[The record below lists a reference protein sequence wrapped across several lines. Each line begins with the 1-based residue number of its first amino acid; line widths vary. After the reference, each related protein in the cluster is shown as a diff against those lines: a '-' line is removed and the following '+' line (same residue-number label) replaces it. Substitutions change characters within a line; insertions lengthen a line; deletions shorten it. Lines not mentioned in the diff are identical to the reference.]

1 MLFEI
6 YSSNCIEYDV
16 VDEGVVRSYL
26 ESEFG
31 MVCKEHGGELGGG
44 RVWAYFT
51 FSLGGLIQPCF
62 SMARSILRG
71 SCQPI
76 NDPEWCWE

>member
-1 MLFEI
+1 MMFAI

-16 VDEGVVRSYL
+16 VDEGAVRSRL

-62 SMARSILRG
+62 FMARSITQRQLLT
-71 SCQPI
+71 I
-76 NDPEWCWE
+76 NDPEWCCE